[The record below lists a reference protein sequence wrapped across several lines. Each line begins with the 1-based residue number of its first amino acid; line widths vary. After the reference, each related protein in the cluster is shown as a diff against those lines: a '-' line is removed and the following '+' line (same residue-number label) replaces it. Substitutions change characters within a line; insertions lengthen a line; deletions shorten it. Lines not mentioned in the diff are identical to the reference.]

1 MVVPIYMKNLPFL
14 IGALLLIPL
23 LADAQEF
30 ISFNQER
37 LEINRKG
44 MIVLGSWAAGNM
56 IVSAWQYTQTEGQTR
71 YFHQMNVFWNVVNAG
86 IAGFGYY
93 QSANGAT
100 DLSLIESMNE
110 QNSIEK
116 ILLFNAGLDVA
127 YIATGL
133 YLKERGKVKSEKF
146 DQFTGYGNSL
156 ILQGGFLLVFDI
168 VMHQLH
174 VQHKAHWLADIQ
186 LHVSPARYSMVLPF

>member
-1 MVVPIYMKNLPFL
+1 MKNFPFL
-14 IGALLLIPL
+14 IGALLLLPL

-37 LEINRKG
+37 LDINRKG

-56 IVSAWQYTQTEGQTR
+56 IVSGWQYTQTEGQTR

-86 IAGFGYY
+86 IAGLGYY
-93 QSANGAT
+93 QSIHGAT
-100 DLSLIESMNE
+100 GLSLIESMNE

-127 YIATGL
+127 YIATGFF
-133 YLKERGKVKSEKF
+133 LKERAKVKTDKF

-156 ILQGGFLLVFDI
+156 LLQGGFLLVFDI
-168 VMHQLH
+168 VMHHLH
-174 VQHKAHWLADIQ
+174 VQHKADWFADIQ
-186 LHVSPARYSMVLPF
+186 LQVSPAGYSMVLPF

>member
-1 MVVPIYMKNLPFL
+1 MKNLPFL
-14 IGALLLIPL
+14 IGALLLLPL

-37 LEINRKG
+37 LDINRKG
-44 MIVLGSWAAGNM
+44 MIVLGSWAAGNI
-56 IVSAWQYTQTEGQTR
+56 IVSGWQYTQTEGQTR

-86 IAGFGYY
+86 IAGLGYY
-93 QSANGAT
+93 QSIHGAT

-127 YIATGL
+127 YIATGFFL
-133 YLKERGKVKSEKF
+133 RERAKVKTDKF

-156 ILQGGFLLVFDI
+156 LLQGGFLLVFDI

-174 VQHKAHWLADIQ
+174 LQHKTDWLADIQ
-186 LHVSPARYSMVLPF
+186 LRVSPAGYSMVLPF